1 MVNIATTNKEGT
13 VDQWE
18 RRTAPLWPIRAPHC
32 DPIDKHQG
40 SSGRQGPWPLALA
53 FSDLHCGLD
62 TLFYLWWESPVKNGF
77 ELSFFF
83 LNKFRKLLIDHSRW
97 GRDATQNH
105 SKQTKLLNDG
115 SASLFRC
122 RQQHLC
128 SIFCAFLTRGMK
140 TRVDNFRVAAKFAQ
154 VSQCRELSSEWCQ
167 ANAEWQCLPG

>member
-1 MVNIATTNKEGT
+1 MTN
-13 VDQWE
+13 QM
-18 RRTAPLWPIRAPHC
+18 TALGS
-32 DPIDKHQG
+32 IDKYNQR
-40 SSGRQGPWPLALA
+40 SSGIRGGSRPSLAWPAQISTGLA
-53 FSDLHCGLD
+53 
-62 TLFYLWWESPVKNGF
+62 TLYLSQKWMEP
-77 ELSFFF
+77 L
-83 LNKFRKLLIDHSRW
+83 LQNKFRKLLIDRSRW
-97 GRDATQNH
+97 GCGATRNH

-167 ANAEWQCLPG
+167 ANAE